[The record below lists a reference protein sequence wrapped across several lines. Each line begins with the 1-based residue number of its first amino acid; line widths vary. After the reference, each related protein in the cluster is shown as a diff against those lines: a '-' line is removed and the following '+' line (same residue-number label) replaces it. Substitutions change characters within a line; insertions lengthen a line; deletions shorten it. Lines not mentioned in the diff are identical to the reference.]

1 MCIFHEITV
10 DSNRVGINA
19 LRWLNAYGSP
29 HRTESSR
36 VIKYPWVKKNG
47 LIGLFNGEKHN
58 DICGTG
64 MVIRIRHNISYR
76 LRMGACSGTHTKDEL
91 VALWGLLYFS

>member
-1 MCIFHEITV
+1 MYIFQEVAT
-10 DSNRVGINA
+10 DSNKAGIKS

-47 LIGLFNGEKHN
+47 VIGLFNGAKHN
-58 DICGTG
+58 DICGSG
-64 MVIRIRHNISYR
+64 MVIRIRYDI
-76 LRMGACSGTHTKDEL
+76 D
-91 VALWGLLYFS
+91 